1 MKRLYFLLTL
11 VVFLLTNAFGQAPTS
26 GLVAYYPFNG
36 NANDAVGSNH
46 GTINGTPTY
55 PSGVVGNA
63 IRLNAFSVLIPQIIT
78 NSTTAFSISIWV
90 KEESLTNNDGEGYIS
105 FGDHSDSG
113 WLGILHGDAGRA
125 IEKIYFAV
133 NGGAN
138 IAINPPTNYK
148 NNWVNYQMSYSSGTL
163 KAFVN
168 GVNVGQLNSAIIKI
182 GHNKSGIGTHSW
194 GNGSATS
201 TRFVGSIDNL
211 RIYNRALSDAEVQA
225 LYQAEAPP
233 AAAGISL
240 TTPMRFGGGLSTL
253 YVGTGY
259 NLTAAIK
266 NNGSTS
272 WVGDVYLKVKG
283 GTPMLLSNN
292 NVIAAGGT
300 YNLSTNF
307 SPQTAHIGQN
317 VIMELLTKQ
326 GSNDFVRV
334 ATVNG
339 TVNPLMVNIE
349 AAGVEPD
356 KIPFIN
362 VNKSQYNLGETIQ
375 ITGRNF
381 LAGQTVTLSSVPT
394 LSGIT
399 YPTLTVSTDGSISGN
414 LTIPNTGLTG
424 SYLTVIVKD
433 SKGYNPK
440 KLVSLSLPDQREP
453 LKVIEPNTQMNFN
466 GGIYVGVGRDFLPVK
481 WIDPLKVDA
490 QVQFSPGGALRRVRY
505 KIEFEANV
513 TNTITLLHT
522 YDTYTTL
529 DFIETYNYDV
539 PRSALTSLVNP
550 STQEAQG
557 RIKITNLDE
566 PTRFAKSD
574 LITIYLGSI
583 SSDLKV
589 ELLWDKSNPSTNL
602 PPVRG
607 LIADGVSRVF
617 VKVSK
622 INPLTSPSIQSVQ
635 LDLIDVDNASTDPKW
650 LGKLMYANNQM
661 GGAYYSTEANTAN
674 AISANNIA
682 TNASNNYL
690 FWYVSPDDFMID
702 GKPYQSTNYRTV
714 KLRARILLQ
723 GASQPVEV
731 NMPLTI
737 VRPPLMLVHGL
748 NGSGL
753 GTWNDFSLQY
763 EIPFL
768 GNSNKVDVLPG
779 GSYDANSKILMY
791 RPDATPRDLK
801 NSFQGTLKLMHEK
814 GYAANQVDYIC
825 HSMGGDMIRYAVEN
839 YPTDF
844 YQNNHYPTYGAGFAN
859 KVITINTPHQG
870 SPLADLIN
878 GFVDYIPTKYKA
890 AIAADYHI
898 AKALNAKDKFH
909 KTIFSMIKV
918 SEGAAISLEGSEAVI
933 DLQAISGNGGKK
945 FRTPFNFPTHIIA
958 GDIVQGDQGIPD
970 FSNTVLNV
978 DRWSSHFQ
986 FLYKLVEFLRE
997 YEYKV
1002 PNNELPPYMVDFVEF
1017 YKEENPE
1024 DFKDLIEKR
1033 DDPLDQIE
1041 VAIKVM
1047 QNFWLW
1053 ATSYTDFLTEGDL
1066 IVGLRSQLSGL
1077 PRTASNVSV
1086 LNGALIDINKFHTS
1100 IIGDNQAINKVR
1112 ELLNKAIYNPNLGS
1126 NQLFGSVPATYNAQI
1141 GSPNVMFNGFPKQQ
1155 NVRKALNTN
1164 SNVVVIEKRDPNM
1177 MKILSPIRGSQVV
1190 AGENVNVQIQ
1200 VTDSTHLERLRV
1212 SFQSFIKSE
1221 TLKRKT
1227 FKYGF
1232 GINETFN
1239 SKETIFVTATFFRN
1253 DTAYYIQD
1261 TLSVKVAHNGVVNG
1275 FAVFPESK
1283 SAPVGNTIEPT
1294 YEFRYPSYLSY
1305 DLDKS
1310 KMAVSVSNSSAVSY
1324 NSQTG
1329 NLNTLNKGEAVV
1341 IFTYDGI
1348 FKDTMYV
1355 AVGGGGLPYS
1365 QQIQTSNVPVTGDGT
1380 ICTGATISV
1389 PFTTT
1394 GGVFDAGNQ
1403 YIVQLSDAS
1412 GENFVSLTT
1421 TGTASPLLARIPNGL
1436 SNADTYKIRVVS
1448 TSPPVI
1454 GTAAVQTLKIRNQD
1468 ATPIVSVQTGNWNDP
1483 ATWSCKRI
1491 PSASDNVTIKA
1502 GHRVNLSVGAVGQ
1515 CRNLTTEPTAI
1526 FDCPTGAVFL
1536 ANPNQ

>member
-11 VVFLLTNAFGQAPTS
+11 VVFLLTNAFGQAPTN

-36 NANDAVGSNH
+36 DAQDASGNSNH
-46 GTINGTPTY
+46 GTTQNGVTFAADRF
-55 PSGVVGNA
+55 GNA
-63 IRLNAFSVLIPQIIT
+63 GKAASFDGVNDRIMVNNHASLNFSSSFTSSFWVKMNVWAEAANNARGIISKKPNDNSVGYVFYKDGFYQSKINFRLKGNAAYDYIPSNSNVIINQWEFWT
-78 NSTTAFSISIWV
+78 MVYNSTTGKVDI
-90 KEESLTNNDGEGYIS
+90 
-105 FGDHSDSG
+105 
-113 WLGILHGDAGRA
+113 
-125 IEKIYFAV
+125 
-133 NGGAN
+133 
-138 IAINPPTNYK
+138 YK
-148 NNWVNYQMSYSSGTL
+148 NGVLDKTL
-163 KAFVN
+163 N
-168 GVNVGQLNSAIIKI
+168 TGNIGNMTNSAPFYI
-182 GHNKSGIGTHSW
+182 GFSETWTGYF
-194 GNGSATS
+194 NGL
-201 TRFVGSIDNL
+201 IDEV
-211 RIYNRALSDAEVQA
+211 RMYNRALSATEVLT
-225 LYQAEAPP
+225 LYGSENSSL
-233 AAAGISL
+233 SL
-240 TTPMRFGGGLSTL
+240 TNPLRFGGGLSTL
-253 YVGTGY
+253 YVGTSY

-283 GTPMLLSNN
+283 GTPVLLSSN
-292 NVIAAGGT
+292 NVIAVGGT

-307 SPQTAHIGQN
+307 SPLTAQIGQN
-317 VIMELLTKQ
+317 VTIELLTKQ

-339 TVNPLMVNIE
+339 TVNPLTVNIE

-381 LAGQTVTLSSVPT
+381 IAGQTVTISSVPT

-466 GGIYVGVGRDFLPVK
+466 GGIYVGAGRDFLPVK

-583 SSDLKV
+583 SSDFKV

-682 TNASNNYL
+682 NNASNNYL

-753 GTWNDFSLQY
+753 GTWSDFSLQY

-779 GSYDANSKILMY
+779 GSYDANSKILLNL
-791 RPDATPRDLK
+791 PDATPRDLK
-801 NSFQGTLKLMHEK
+801 NSFS
-814 GYAANQVDYIC
+814 GYA
-825 HSMGGDMIRYAVEN
+825 
-839 YPTDF
+839 
-844 YQNNHYPTYGAGFAN
+844 
-859 KVITINTPHQG
+859 
-870 SPLADLIN
+870 
-878 GFVDYIPTKYKA
+878 
-890 AIAADYHI
+890 
-898 AKALNAKDKFH
+898 
-909 KTIFSMIKV
+909 
-918 SEGAAISLEGSEAVI
+918 
-933 DLQAISGNGGKK
+933 
-945 FRTPFNFPTHIIA
+945 
-958 GDIVQGDQGIPD
+958 
-970 FSNTVLNV
+970 
-978 DRWSSHFQ
+978 
-986 FLYKLVEFLRE
+986 
-997 YEYKV
+997 
-1002 PNNELPPYMVDFVEF
+1002 
-1017 YKEENPE
+1017 
-1024 DFKDLIEKR
+1024 
-1033 DDPLDQIE
+1033 
-1041 VAIKVM
+1041 
-1047 QNFWLW
+1047 
-1053 ATSYTDFLTEGDL
+1053 
-1066 IVGLRSQLSGL
+1066 
-1077 PRTASNVSV
+1077 
-1086 LNGALIDINKFHTS
+1086 
-1100 IIGDNQAINKVR
+1100 
-1112 ELLNKAIYNPNLGS
+1112 
-1126 NQLFGSVPATYNAQI
+1126 
-1141 GSPNVMFNGFPKQQ
+1141 
-1155 NVRKALNTN
+1155 
-1164 SNVVVIEKRDPNM
+1164 
-1177 MKILSPIRGSQVV
+1177 
-1190 AGENVNVQIQ
+1190 
-1200 VTDSTHLERLRV
+1200 
-1212 SFQSFIKSE
+1212 
-1221 TLKRKT
+1221 
-1227 FKYGF
+1227 
-1232 GINETFN
+1232 
-1239 SKETIFVTATFFRN
+1239 
-1253 DTAYYIQD
+1253 
-1261 TLSVKVAHNGVVNG
+1261 
-1275 FAVFPESK
+1275 
-1283 SAPVGNTIEPT
+1283 
-1294 YEFRYPSYLSY
+1294 
-1305 DLDKS
+1305 
-1310 KMAVSVSNSSAVSY
+1310 
-1324 NSQTG
+1324 
-1329 NLNTLNKGEAVV
+1329 
-1341 IFTYDGI
+1341 
-1348 FKDTMYV
+1348 
-1355 AVGGGGLPYS
+1355 
-1365 QQIQTSNVPVTGDGT
+1365 
-1380 ICTGATISV
+1380 
-1389 PFTTT
+1389 
-1394 GGVFDAGNQ
+1394 
-1403 YIVQLSDAS
+1403 
-1412 GENFVSLTT
+1412 
-1421 TGTASPLLARIPNGL
+1421 
-1436 SNADTYKIRVVS
+1436 
-1448 TSPPVI
+1448 
-1454 GTAAVQTLKIRNQD
+1454 
-1468 ATPIVSVQTGNWNDP
+1468 
-1483 ATWSCKRI
+1483 
-1491 PSASDNVTIKA
+1491 
-1502 GHRVNLSVGAVGQ
+1502 
-1515 CRNLTTEPTAI
+1515 
-1526 FDCPTGAVFL
+1526 
-1536 ANPNQ
+1536 